1 MWTIDTTRGR
11 AEEIQEKEVGKE
23 EGEEEEEDEDE
34 EREGERGRGWEQES
48 RRVG

>member
-23 EGEEEEEDEDE
+23 EGEEEEEDE
-34 EREGERGRGWEQES
+34 EREGERGRGWE
-48 RRVG
+48 

>member
-34 EREGERGRGWEQES
+34 EREGERGRGWE
-48 RRVG
+48 